1 MRLLS
6 MLLLAVLLLAPTS
19 SLDAQATA
27 LRAGDKIELAVYRDS
42 SLSGIYPVDER
53 GRVTLP
59 LLGTRQ
65 VSETPWPA
73 LRDSLLA
80 AYQRE
85 LADIAIR
92 LTPLRRIFVLGFVER
107 PGIYYADATVPLAG
121 VIALAGGAAAEGDL
135 RRIRLVRANQTVFE
149 MVPMQDARML
159 DDVQSGDQLFIDRR
173 GWFDR
178 NAPFFVSAMVGV
190 ASIVV
195 TLLVAK

>member
-1 MRLLS
+1 MLASSTVLS
-6 MLLLAVLLLAPTS
+6 
-19 SLDAQATA
+19 AQATA

-42 SLSGIYPVDER
+42 SLSGTFPVDER

-59 LLGTRQ
+59 LLGARQ

-85 LADIAIR
+85 LSDPAIR
-92 LTPLRRIFVLGFVER
+92 LTPLRRVFVLGFVER
-107 PGIYYADATVPLAG
+107 PGTYYADPTVAIAG
-121 VIALAGGAAAEGDL
+121 VISLAGGAAPEGDL
-135 RRIRLVRANQTVFE
+135 RRIRLVRNNQTVFAKVA
-149 MVPMQDARML
+149 MDDARML
-159 DDVQSGDQLFIDRR
+159 EDVQSGDQLYVDRR

-195 TLLVAK
+195 TLLVSK